1 MGRALIVS
9 AGASSNEYIAARL
22 AEMGYARP
30 VILPSGAEA
39 RRRMPDADFDLIVVN
54 APLPDEFGH
63 ELCMDAV
70 ASTDAGVVFLVKAAQ
85 AEQLLAPLNE
95 QGVLLLSKPF
105 SNTLFVQAMHGRRQ
119 QPPPAAP
126 AAGERPPAGQNF
138 PDPSGEPGQ
147 VLPGGAR
154 APHRGRGPPPH

>member
-54 APLPDEFGH
+54 APLPDAWCFW
-63 ELCMDAV
+63 
-70 ASTDAGVVFLVKAAQ
+70 S
-85 AEQLLAPLNE
+85 
-95 QGVLLLSKPF
+95 
-105 SNTLFVQAMHGRRQ
+105 R
-119 QPPPAAP
+119 
-126 AAGERPPAGQNF
+126 
-138 PDPSGEPGQ
+138 
-147 VLPGGAR
+147 
-154 APHRGRGPPPH
+154 PHRPNSCWPP

>member
-70 ASTDAGVVFLVKAAQ
+70 AGTDAGVVFLVKAAQ
-85 AEQLLAPLNE
+85 AEQLGHTAAVQIIHQQIRYKFLAHILK
-95 QGVLLLSKPF
+95 S
-105 SNTLFVQAMHGRRQ
+105 STRCMI
-119 QPPPAAP
+119 
-126 AAGERPPAGQNF
+126 
-138 PDPSGEPGQ
+138 
-147 VLPGGAR
+147 
-154 APHRGRGPPPH
+154 

>member
-105 SNTLFVQAMHGRRQ
+105 SNTLFVQAMHMAAASNHRLQRLRQ
-119 QPPPAAP
+119 
-126 AAGERPPAGQNF
+126 EN
-138 PDPSGEPGQ
+138 
-147 VLPGGAR
+147 AR
-154 APHRGRGPPPH
+154 LQDKISQIAQEILDSYEDVGV